1 MEALQ
6 AFLVPFINPEL
17 ILYVAVG
24 VFVGIYIG
32 AIPGLSVTMAVSLLL
47 SFTYSWSVYPALAL
61 MVGIYTGGVYGGS
74 RSAILLNIPGAPS
87 AVATGFDGYP
97 LAREGQAGKA
107 MGLATTMSVL
117 GTFFGIVVLA
127 VAAPVVARLA
137 LSFAPRD
144 YLLLALMGMLLVG
157 SLSRGSL
164 IKALL
169 TSSLGIFIAL
179 IGMDPFSAQ
188 ARLTFGHSSL
198 LGGISFVVVMIG
210 LFGLSEGLY
219 QLHYKVAP
227 VKQKVD
233 KIVPDLK
240 LVLRNL
246 PLALRCSAL
255 GTLIGALPGTGG
267 DIAALMA
274 YDHAK
279 RTVKNPSRP
288 FGEGAWEGIVAP
300 EAANN
305 AAIGGAFIPM
315 MTLGI
320 PGDSVTAVLI
330 GVMMIHG
337 LRPGPML
344 MTEQPEFFW
353 MIVGALVLSNMFLY
367 IFGMSGIRL
376 FSKIV
381 EIPKSII
388 IPIIIV
394 LSVVGSYSINLN
406 IADVYWMIG
415 FGVLGY
421 FMKMYDYPL
430 APMVLGVILSP
441 LIESNYRRAL
451 SLTRGEVGPFL
462 SGFVTNPLSLSLLAF
477 MIIMVASQQDWKGLL
492 AKFKK
497 NKTAE
502 EDA

>member
-1 MEALQ
+1 MTGLEG
-6 AFLVPFINPEL
+6 FLVPFMSVEL
-17 ILYVAVG
+17 IFFVAVG

-47 SFTYSWSVYPALAL
+47 SFTYTWDVFPALAL
-61 MVGIYTGGVYGGS
+61 MVGIYVGGVYGGS
-74 RSAILLNIPGAPS
+74 RSAILLNIPGSPS

-97 LAREGQAGKA
+97 LARLGEAGKA
-107 MGLATTMSVL
+107 MGLATTMSVI

-127 VAAPVVARLA
+127 LASPLVANLA
-137 LSFAPRD
+137 ISFAPRD

-164 IKALL
+164 AKALL
-169 TSSLGIFIAL
+169 VAAIGIL
-179 IGMDPFSAQ
+179 VGMVGMDPFTAEP
-188 ARLTFGHSSL
+188 RLTFGMPRL
-198 LGGISFVVVMIG
+198 LGGISFVVAMIG

-219 QLHYKVAP
+219 QLHYKIAP
-227 VKQKVD
+227 VKQKID
-233 KIVPDLK
+233 RIVPDMK
-240 LVLRNL
+240 LVIKNL
-246 PLALRCSAL
+246 PLALRCSAI

-288 FGEGAWEGIVAP
+288 FGEGAWEGVVAP

-330 GVMMIHG
+330 GALMIHG
-337 LRPGPML
+337 LRPGPM
-344 MTEQPEFFW
+344 MMKEQPEFFW
-353 MIVGALVLSNMFLY
+353 MMVGALVLANIFLY
-367 IFGMSGIRL
+367 IFGMTGIRM
-376 FSKIV
+376 FSRIV
-381 EIPKSII
+381 EIPKAVI
-388 IPIIIV
+388 IPIVIV
-394 LSVVGSYSINLN
+394 LSTVGSYTINN
-406 IADVYWMIG
+406 NVADIYWMIA

-421 FMKMYDYPL
+421 FLKMYGYPL

-441 LIESNYRRAL
+441 LIDANYRRAMAL
-451 SLTRGEVGPFL
+451 EHGDIGAFLT
-462 SGFVTNPLSLSLLAF
+462 GFVTNPLTAVILLFMVFMLLSQ
-477 MIIMVASQQDWKGLL
+477 VDWKTKLGALRQRFS
-492 AKFKK
+492 K
-497 NKTAE
+497 
-502 EDA
+502 